1 MKKRLFLNGRLDP
14 NQKEKRRITKKT
26 KRRIK
31 AVSPKRR
38 KQFIF
43 GENKNRHRLPK
54 PLRSKSAHQ
63 KLIRLNEELQQQL
76 RALLQANHELVQR
89 AKMQQ
94 PAILSKS
101 SVTDSSSVKSAKKS
115 PVVEEVLSDDEPK
128 KSSKSSI
135 SIQRLRSH
143 SESSK
148 EPEATQSGQNSSSS
162 SNNLRSASSL
172 SLLSSSPQ
180 STSQSSSSKTKPSKQ
195 VVLAVTAV
203 TEKEKYDGIKNV
215 HKFIRDFQYKAFQ
228 YGWSG
233 EEQAKQI
240 PSHLCGYARTVYEN
254 WPAATKE
261 SIELTLAK
269 MKTDFAAES
278 CDYLSEFNALK
289 PKHEQSIKEYA
300 NELIESLA
308 KAIPNATHDLVSLLV
323 NEKLIASLP
332 EKKQDIIRTTSIN
345 AKLPDLIKNIERIKK
360 YELNETDKVEINK
373 VVASDQTLK
382 AMPNSQSYPQYGV
395 LVLAPYIPNQS
406 QNAPFANS
414 SNTHFNQMG
423 ARPPRPFNNQYKY
436 NPNRQQGQF
445 RPRFNNRQQKQPQ
458 YQHKQQNQKPH
469 QQQYQQQYQ
478 QQQSP
483 NQHNQENHNQGRGR
497 GPDEVEEVDELEG
510 GNEYELTGGSS

>member
-1 MKKRLFLNGRLDP
+1 MGPKKN
-14 NQKEKRRITKKT
+14 KKAPEEPIEEPAEEET
-26 KRRIK
+26 
-31 AVSPKRR
+31 VPKRTT
-38 KQFIF
+38 
-43 GENKNRHRLPK
+43 
-54 PLRSKSAHQ
+54 RSKSKGKATINQENNEEDQSGKPTTSKTVRFRGKQ
-63 KLIRLNEELQQQL
+63 KSPSPTETPSLGNSPSKADLIRFNEELQQQL
-76 RALLQANHELVQR
+76 RTLLHANHELVQR

-94 PAILSKS
+94 PVILSKS
-101 SVTDSSSVKSAKKS
+101 SVTDNSSVKSAKKS

-135 SIQRLRSH
+135 SIQRLRAH

-148 EPEATQSGQNSSSS
+148 EPESTQSGQSSSNS

-172 SLLSSSPQ
+172 TLLSSSPQ
-180 STSQSSSSKTKPSKQ
+180 STSQSSSSSKTKSSKQ
-195 VVLAVTAV
+195 VVLTVTAV
-203 TEKEKYDGIKNV
+203 AEKEKYDGIKNV
-215 HKFIRDFQYKAFQ
+215 HKFIRDFQDKATQ
-228 YGWSG
+228 YGWSE

-278 CDYLSEFNALK
+278 SDYLSEFNALK
-289 PKHEQSIKEYA
+289 PWHEQSIKEYA

-308 KAIPNATHDLVSLLV
+308 KAIPNATPDLVSLLV

-332 EKKQDIIRTTSIN
+332 EKKQDIIWTNSIN
-345 AKLPDLIKNIERIKK
+345 AKLPDLIKIIERIIKK

-382 AMPNSQSYPQYGV
+382 AMPNNQSYPQYGV
-395 LVLAPYIPNQS
+395 VPVLAPYVPNQS

-414 SNTHFNQMG
+414 SNTYFNQMG

-436 NPNRQQGQF
+436 NPNQQQGQF
-445 RPRFNNRQQKQPQ
+445 RPRYNNR
-458 YQHKQQNQKPH
+458 HKQ
-469 QQQYQQQYQ
+469 
-478 QQQSP
+478 
-483 NQHNQENHNQGRGR
+483 
-497 GPDEVEEVDELEG
+497 
-510 GNEYELTGGSS
+510 